1 MHRAYQPILPTGNKY
16 LQEKWDRVCYHEHRR
31 KVKDAKSTVDNHSP
45 ETYSHLN
52 LKFKKLKLEE
62 DRLSIIERDNQLLL
76 QKMSTIMRTTGR
88 IDNKNEYKLKSLN
101 GEKRHREQL
110 RVNQENKTMKERLK
124 LVQPQYNHL
133 KWHEDWY
140 KAEKLMD
147 HIAHYPR
154 GWYNGQNSKTK
165 SEAVRSAPARGTS
178 KSKNI
183 QPRGSQ

>member
-88 IDNKNEYKLKSLN
+88 IDNKNEYKLKRQN
-101 GEKRHREQL
+101 
-110 RVNQENKTMKERLK
+110 LK
-124 LVQPQYNHL
+124 LSDPHQREEPAKVKIYNQG
-133 KWHEDWY
+133 
-140 KAEKLMD
+140 
-147 HIAHYPR
+147 AH
-154 GWYNGQNSKTK
+154 
-165 SEAVRSAPARGTS
+165 S
-178 KSKNI
+178 KSQQETWN
-183 QPRGSQ
+183 QVT